1 MADNLRA
8 RGLKLTRQVEDIIL
22 PVLNEHPEE
31 ITGTDLLALAV
42 AAQTYVLASGLSGSG
57 TTPPTITD

>member
-1 MADNLRA
+1 
-8 RGLKLTRQVEDIIL
+8 
-22 PVLNEHPEE
+22 VLNEHPEE

-42 AAQTYVLASGLSGSG
+42 AAQTYVLVSGLSGSG